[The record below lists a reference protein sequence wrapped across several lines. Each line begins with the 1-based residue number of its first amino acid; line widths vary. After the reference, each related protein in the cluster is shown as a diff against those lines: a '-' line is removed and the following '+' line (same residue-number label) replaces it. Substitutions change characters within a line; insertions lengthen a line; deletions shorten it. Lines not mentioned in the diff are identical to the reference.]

1 MPSTEL
7 FIAAVF
13 LCPAPCKP
21 VYNSVTVDV
30 NCENATA
37 LFSWAWS
44 GGAASYELSAI
55 SNNGYMASC
64 ISQDNFCN
72 ISELACGQTYTVML
86 TAINDE
92 CQITQET
99 GVTFQTRESQ
109 YFLFAKGTD
118 LQCRCRK
125 LI

>member
-1 MPSTEL
+1 M
-7 FIAAVF
+7 
-13 LCPAPCKP
+13 
-21 VYNSVTVDV
+21 

-44 GGAASYELSAI
+44 GGAASYELSTI
-55 SNNGYMASC
+55 SNNGYIASC
-64 ISQDNFCN
+64 ISQENFCN

-99 GVTFQTRESQ
+99 GVTFQTRELPYSYLQ
-109 YFLFAKGTD
+109 KG
-118 LQCRCRK
+118 QICSVAVENEYS
-125 LI
+125 